1 MEFVLGRSLSCDG
14 LAVMTSVPVTIGILG
29 QKGRP
34 EDARRPED
42 DLRPEDDMVRPG
54 DVRPSQGN
62 PW

>member
-1 MEFVLGRSLSCDG
+1 MEFVPGRSLSCDG

-29 QKGRP
+29 RPVRP
-34 EDARRPED
+34 EDDGRPED
-42 DLRPEDDMVRPG
+42 DLRPEDDHRPG

>member
-1 MEFVLGRSLSCDG
+1 MEFVPGRSLSCDG

-42 DLRPEDDMVRPG
+42 DHRPENDHRPG

-62 PW
+62 LW